1 MMGAISVAFV
11 VIAAV
16 VSCSGRVFTPCELAK
31 QLKYVL
37 SSNLATY
44 LGGNVSLAVCLA
56 GYRHYN
62 ASYQLKHPNGTVYY
76 GVFGLKVV
84 SRSGCDGGSIF
95 INDSFDLDLYC
106 LNSTVLIHPNKL
118 YMYHRLCASDLTQRF
133 TCKEN
138 EFFHVAEVWDPIYKD
153 IIDLTYGEE
162 HAVVKYL
169 SAHGI
174 DYYQPPTTTTTSPPT
189 TTTSPSTTTTIIIS
203 TTVMS
208 LMIGL
213 IVVTYH
219 FLKKFMR
226 GRIAPTAS
234 TAPEYVMTPRFPDTS
249 NQMQEEI
256 SHNDLMKNKPPAYSA
271 FPTKL
276 CQ

>member
-1 MMGAISVAFV
+1 MMGAISVVLV

-16 VSCSGRVFTPCELAK
+16 VSCSGNVFTPCELAK
-31 QLKYVL
+31 LLKYEH
-37 SSNLATY
+37 SSELATY

-62 ASYQLKHPNGTVYY
+62 ASYQLKHPDGSVYY
-76 GVFGLKVV
+76 GVFGLHVD
-84 SRSGCDGGSIF
+84 SRSGCGDKNTF
-95 INDSFDLDLYC
+95 INDEFSGDIEC
-106 LNSTVLIHPNKL
+106 LNKTVLIHPNKL
-118 YMYHRLCASDLTQRF
+118 YMYHRLCASDLTQRI

-174 DYYQPPTTTTTSPPT
+174 DYYQLPTT

-203 TTVMS
+203 TTVIS

-213 IVVTYH
+213 VVVAYH
-219 FLKKFMR
+219 FLKKFMK
-226 GRIAPTAS
+226 GRIVPSAS

-249 NQMQEEI
+249 NQMHKEI